1 MILGFTLNGPDPD
14 KAREHAE
21 LVQNARELLDRIEV
35 AKTEREQTRV
45 RQVREFNESMGR
57 GRE

>member
-1 MILGFTLNGPDPD
+1 MILGFTMNGPDPD

-35 AKTEREQTRV
+35 AKAEREQTRV
-45 RQVREFNESMGR
+45 RQAREFDQSIGR
-57 GRE
+57 GR